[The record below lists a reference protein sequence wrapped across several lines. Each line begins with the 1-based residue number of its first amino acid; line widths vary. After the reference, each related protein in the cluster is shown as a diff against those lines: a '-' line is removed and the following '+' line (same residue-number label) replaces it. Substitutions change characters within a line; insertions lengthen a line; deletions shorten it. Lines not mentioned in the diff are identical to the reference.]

1 MDDFNRIMRISL
13 AILTGFV
20 GLTACIGGIILL
32 AGIFAPGVEYLQGS
46 IFKDY
51 SIPGFAL
58 LFMVGGSSLV
68 AMLALLRKSRLCMVY
83 AMISGVIIM
92 TFEFVEVLVIGSPAG
107 IFSLLQIFYFGLGFI
122 IVLTAV
128 GVWHTEGLAGAG
140 KQLARA

>member
-1 MDDFNRIMRISL
+1 MDDFKRIMRISL

-20 GLTACIGGIILL
+20 GLTACAGGITLL
-32 AGIFAPGVEYLQGS
+32 AGFNAPGVEFLQGS
-46 IFKDY
+46 IFKGY
-51 SIPGFAL
+51 TIPGLVL

-68 AMLALLRKSRLCMVY
+68 AMLALLRKTRLSMIY

-128 GVWHTEGLAGAG
+128 GVWHTEGLVGAG